1 MIANDSSD
9 VRPTVGSRPSGIQ
22 STPYSASSSR
32 MACWCRGSESA
43 STPSMSK
50 MTASIAARGSSVPL
64 TGQRVLE
71 QRHLGNR
78 FGNLPVQ
85 RHADRLRHRHHRAL
99 EALVVVGGQGIGRP
113 AVPNVPPRAVCYR
126 KGLMARE
133 RHLDG
138 LFKRLVQTIEASL
151 TATDAARD
159 AVQEILRRGADTGIF
174 FAGAKSRGFSSELT
188 AQDKEFLRALSIK
201 PER

>member
-50 MTASIAARGSSVPL
+50 MTATIAARGSSVPL

-78 FGNLPVQ
+78 FRNLPVQ
-85 RHADRLRHRHHRAL
+85 RHADRLRHRSEEH
-99 EALVVVGGQGIGRP
+99 
-113 AVPNVPPRAVCYR
+113 
-126 KGLMARE
+126 
-133 RHLDG
+133 
-138 LFKRLVQTIEASL
+138 T
-151 TATDAARD
+151 
-159 AVQEILRRGADTGIF
+159 
-174 FAGAKSRGFSSELT
+174 SEL
-188 AQDKEFLRALSIK
+188 QSPVHLVCRLLLEKKKDK
-201 PER
+201 P